1 MIWGRRR
8 RDAVEDTTIALA
20 GAGAIAVVHA
30 LAAPA
35 AGARVVA
42 VASAGG
48 TSARHLAGQ
57 LDDQH
62 RHDVH
67 HVRVDELPAGVD
79 LLVVATPP
87 PTHAELA
94 LQGLAAGADV
104 LVEKPFATTL
114 DEADRLVDAAS
125 AVDAGGPILR
135 CAENLLHAPA
145 WAAVTAHRATM
156 GPLRHLSA
164 RTLQSPPTWG
174 HFTEPLTAGG
184 VLFDLGP
191 HPLALVMVLAGEPV
205 VAVSAE
211 MGSGRPDGADDDA
224 QVLLRFRSGLEAT
237 VDVSWTAGS
246 DGSTTSSPQA
256 EWALQAASD
265 DGVVRLELYPEVLV
279 ELDGEPVAVDDR
291 HPGAADPL
299 LERMGYIDQLT
310 HLESS
315 QTPEAARDVLEVI
328 CAAYQ
333 SAGRSGDEVALPFT
347 GDRSL
352 TPMQL
357 WKG

>member
-1 MIWGRRR
+1 MIWRRR
-8 RDAVEDTTIALA
+8 RDASAEDTTIALA

-30 LAAPA
+30 LAAPV
-35 AGARVVA
+35 AGGRVVA
-42 VASAGG
+42 IASAGG
-48 TSARHLAGQ
+48 ASARHLAGQ

-62 RHDVH
+62 RHDVR
-67 HVRVDELPAGVD
+67 HVGVDDLPAGAD

-87 PTHAELA
+87 PTHAALA

-104 LVEKPFATTL
+104 LVEKPFTTTL
-114 DEADRLVDAAS
+114 ADADRLVDAA
-125 AVDAGGPILR
+125 ADADGPILR

-145 WAAVTAHRATM
+145 WATVTAHRATM

-174 HFTEPLTAGG
+174 HFTEPLAAGG

-191 HPLALVMVLAGEPV
+191 HPLALVMALAGEPV

-211 MGSGRPDGADDDA
+211 MSSGRPDGADDDA

-237 VDVSWTAGS
+237 VDVSWTAG
-246 DGSTTSSPQA
+246 DDEPGTSSPQA

-279 ELDGEPVAVDDR
+279 ELDGEPVDVADR
-291 HPGAADPL
+291 HPDAADPL
-299 LERMGYIDQLT
+299 LERMGYVDQLA
-310 HLESS
+310 HLDSS

-328 CAAYQ
+328 CAAYE
-333 SAGRSGDEVALPFT
+333 SAGRSGAEVAVPFT
-347 GDRSL
+347 GDRTL
-352 TPMQL
+352 NPMQL